1 MNNGGAIY
9 VHSGSSLTLED
20 CIFEPLSES
29 PHQAKSG
36 GAIYAVSTTL
46 LTMRHCTIDASR
58 AENSGNGHGGA
69 ISAYGCASIVIED
82 SVISNN
88 SSDNDGGGCCFFTN
102 DIEQVTH
109 PRLVRWARPSLARE
123 PETYRSASK
132 AARSV
137 RGGDV
142 PMSGTR
148 NTVRDRASSG
158 VTAALCWHPAF
169 AERMRVGTRR
179 GAARP
184 QRHGHA
190 CPSGVAGVDS
200 LAVRASRRA

>member
-9 VHSGSSLTLED
+9 VHSGSSLTIED

-36 GAIYAVSTTL
+36 GTIYAVSMTL
-46 LTMRHCTIDASR
+46 LTMRNCTINASR

-69 ISAYGCASIVIED
+69 ISAYGCASVVIED

-102 DIEQVTH
+102 DIEQVTN
-109 PRLVRWARPSLARE
+109 PRLVRWAGPSLARE
-123 PETYRSASK
+123 PEAYQSASK

-137 RGGDV
+137 RGG
-142 PMSGTR
+142 
-148 NTVRDRASSG
+148 
-158 VTAALCWHPAF
+158 
-169 AERMRVGTRR
+169 R
-179 GAARP
+179 GCAHEWNQEHR
-184 QRHGHA
+184 QGSCQQRRHGSA
-190 CPSGVAGVDS
+190 VLASGICRTNEGRDTTQGGAPATS
-200 LAVRASRRA
+200 